1 MDVDEPFSDVASS
14 FNPQQSVDIDADAA
28 YAAQLQAEE
37 YSRNSMVPTRSYKRE
52 LDTKKTIP
60 VIVDSDDEPVV
71 SDAEFA
77 AHLQAEENQRGQRR
91 RPRPP
96 YRLQRPTN
104 RTFESN
110 EPEIIP
116 IPPFARSARN
126 SSSSSE
132 NDTAVSNLF
141 QLFASRGLG
150 VQLRGFARS
159 NRRGSRDIQSN
170 NADFGPND
178 YEVSQPIFDYI

>member
-1 MDVDEPFSDVASS
+1 MDVDETFSDVASS
-14 FNPQQSVDIDADAA
+14 LNPQQSVDIDADAA
-28 YAAQLQAEE
+28 YAIQLQEEE

-52 LDTKKTIP
+52 LDTKKPIP

-91 RPRPP
+91 RQRPP
-96 YRLQRPTN
+96 YRSQQTTN
-104 RTFESN
+104 RTFASY
-110 EPEIIP
+110 EPEVIP

-132 NDTAVSNLF
+132 NDNNISNLF
-141 QLFASRGLG
+141 QLVASRGLG
-150 VQLRGFARS
+150 LHLRGFPRS

>member
-1 MDVDEPFSDVASS
+1 
-14 FNPQQSVDIDADAA
+14 
-28 YAAQLQAEE
+28 
-37 YSRNSMVPTRSYKRE
+37 MVPTRSYKRE

-77 AHLQAEENQRGQRR
+77 AHLQAEENQRGHRGRQ
-91 RPRPP
+91 RPP

-104 RTFESN
+104 RTFE
-110 EPEIIP
+110 PEVIP

-141 QLFASRGLG
+141 QLFASRGIG
-150 VQLRGFARS
+150 VQLRNFPRS

-170 NADFGPND
+170 NGDFGPND
-178 YEVSQPIFDYI
+178 YEVSQTRFDYI